1 MAVTDAVLE
10 GDPNKLAKR
19 NALILAL
26 AQALNG
32 AAAPISIALGGL
44 AGTYLLG
51 ADKSW
56 ATAPVTGYNL
66 GVALGAVPA
75 SLLMRK
81 VGRRLGFMGGSMVG
95 MTGSL
100 ISTYALIIGSFALF
114 CVGMAFSGAGG
125 AFTQQFRFAAADQG
139 DATFKPKA
147 ISWVL
152 TGGILAAIIGPQ
164 TATHFKDALLPV
176 QFAGAYFAGTFLLF
190 CGMLVLSRLKFA
202 TPQAI
207 AEEIDPGT
215 ARPLAEIML
224 QPRFITAIV
233 CAIGAYALMS
243 FVMTAAPLA
252 MVGCGISHGDAILG
266 IQWHVMAMF
275 MPSFFTGQLIARFGK
290 EPVIATGFAILV
302 ACAIVAL
309 QGQQLWQFWVSLIL
323 LGIGWNFGFIGATA
337 MLTETYN
344 EAERSKTQ
352 GVNDFLLFGSVAF
365 ASLMAGQTLNA
376 FGWYILNWF
385 VFPVVMICLIALVWL
400 RLKSKESTLIG

>member
-1 MAVTDAVLE
+1 MAVSDAVVDS
-10 GDPNKLAKR
+10 DPNKLARR
-19 NALILAL
+19 NALILSM

-32 AAAPISIALGGL
+32 SAAPISIALGGL
-44 AGTYLLG
+44 AGIYLLG

-75 SLLMRK
+75 AMLMRK
-81 VGRRLGFMGGSMVG
+81 VGRRLGFMSGSVVG
-95 MTGSL
+95 MIGSL
-100 ISTYALIIGSFALF
+100 ISTYALLIGSFTLF

-139 DATFKPKA
+139 DAHFKPKA

-164 TATHFKDALLPV
+164 TAMYFKDALLPA

-190 CGMLVLSRLKFA
+190 AGMLVLSRLKFA
-202 TPQAI
+202 TPVSTAKD
-207 AEEIDPGT
+207 IDT
-215 ARPLAEIML
+215 ANARPLAEIML
-224 QPRFITAIV
+224 QPRFITALI

-252 MVGCGISHGDAILG
+252 MVGCGISHTDAILG

-275 MPSFFTGQLIARFGK
+275 VPSFFTGHLIARFGK
-290 EPVIATGFAILV
+290 EPVIATGFIILI
-302 ACAIVAL
+302 ACAVVAL
-309 QGQQLWQFWVSLIL
+309 QGQLLWQFWVSLIL
-323 LGIGWNFGFIGATA
+323 LGLGWNFGFIGATA
-337 MLTETYN
+337 MLTETYTD
-344 EAERSKTQ
+344 AERGKTQ
-352 GVNDFLLFGSVAF
+352 GINDFLLFGSVAF

-376 FGWYILNWF
+376 FGWYMLNWI
-385 VFPVVMICLIALVWL
+385 VFPVVMICLISLVWL
-400 RLKSKESTLIG
+400 HLKSKETA